1 MALTLQSGLDLAGD
15 LAKVQP
21 RLVRFRVAEK
31 PKKRHLLRDAVSV
44 GTTLAA
50 LLRRLRIAEKPT
62 KRHRL
67 RNVVFVGSAIT
78 AGAIA
83 AAVMCRRRGWCRG
96 TQAADREDAQA
107 YPERTTPDIAPDGN
121 GPATDTDAPLVIG
134 TSQAA

>member
-1 MALTLQSGLDLAGD
+1 MALTLQSGFDLAGD

-31 PKKRHLLRDAVSV
+31 PEKRHLLRDAVHV

-50 LLRRLRIAEKPT
+50 LLRRLRIAEKPK

-67 RNVVFVGSAIT
+67 RNVVIVASATT

-83 AAVMCRRRGWCRG
+83 AAVVCRRRGWCRG
-96 TQAADREDAQA
+96 TEAADRDAQA
-107 YPERTTPDIAPDGN
+107 HPGQTTPDIAPDAN
-121 GPATDTDAPLVIG
+121 GPATDTDAPLDIG
-134 TSQAA
+134 SQAA